1 MDAIDRLFKVTGA
14 SGIRTDF
21 PNQRYWRDMQV
32 GLSHICNVA
41 ENIYAGW
48 ATDDLGGESAPTL
61 FV

>member
-1 MDAIDRLFKVTGA
+1 
-14 SGIRTDF
+14 
-21 PNQRYWRDMQV
+21 MQV